1 MTDAINKIL
10 FYIKVILLLV
20 AFTLSLYIIMMMYDR
35 FGRGIMDLILLFIPM
50 LLSLI
55 TFVVSFFFKDGNK
68 SILFNVST
76 VLALLAIV
84 IICIRAL
91 IDKNMVLNIKDG
103 INYYYFE
110 NQLRQIK
117 ILMYMIFFGNLVLF
131 YKERKKQ

>member
-20 AFTLSLYIIMMMYDR
+20 AFTLSLYIMMMMYDR

-68 SILFNVST
+68 SILFNVSST
-76 VLALLAIV
+76 LALLAIV
-84 IICIRAL
+84 IICLRAL
-91 IDKNMVLNIKDG
+91 VDKNMVLNIKDG